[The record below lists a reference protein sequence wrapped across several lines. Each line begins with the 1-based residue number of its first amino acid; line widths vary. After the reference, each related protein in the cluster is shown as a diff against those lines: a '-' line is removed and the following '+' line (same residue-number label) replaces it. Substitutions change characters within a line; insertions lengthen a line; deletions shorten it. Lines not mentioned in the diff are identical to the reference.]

1 MTFKMN
7 TENFEDLLSAN
18 LRWFDIVLYNLI
30 SDTRET
36 YGVYDENINIL
47 DKETKTVNH
56 MKDVFACNL
65 NDSQLATLLCVK
77 GNPQTRNK
85 EISRSISRL
94 EKAGFVER
102 AYVAISNEKQR
113 NCRMLIVNDKKTRM
127 LKNLWE

>member
-65 NDSQLATLLCVK
+65 NDSQLANLLCVK

-102 AYVAISNEKQR
+102 AYVAISNEKQK
-113 NCRMLIVNDKKTRM
+113 NCRMLIVLDEKTRM

>member
-7 TENFEDLLSAN
+7 AENFEDLLSAN

-56 MKDVFACNL
+56 MKDIFACNL
-65 NDSQLATLLCVK
+65 NDSQLANLLCVK

-102 AYVAISNEKQR
+102 TYQKITKQQ
-113 NCRMLIVNDKKTRM
+113 NCRMLIVNDKETRM
-127 LKNLWE
+127 LKNLWK

>member
-30 SDTRET
+30 SDTRQT

-47 DKETKTVNH
+47 DKETKNINH
-56 MKDVFACNL
+56 MKDIFACNL
-65 NDSQLATLLCVK
+65 NDSQLANLLCVK

-102 AYVAISNEKQR
+102 TYQKITKQQ
-113 NCRMLIVNDKKTRM
+113 NCRMLIVNDKEASR
-127 LKNLWE
+127 

>member
-65 NDSQLATLLCVK
+65 NDSQLANLLCVK

-102 AYVAISNEKQR
+102 TYVAISNEKQR
-113 NCRMLIVNDKKTRM
+113 NCRMLIINDKETRM

>member
-30 SDTRET
+30 SDTRAT

-56 MKDVFACNL
+56 MKDIFACNL
-65 NDSQLATLLCVK
+65 NDSQLANLLCVK

-102 AYVAISNEKQR
+102 TYVAISNEKQR
-113 NCRMLIVNDKKTRM
+113 NCRMLIVLDKETRM

>member
-56 MKDVFACNL
+56 MKDIFACNL
-65 NDSQLATLLCVK
+65 NDSQLANLLCVK

-113 NCRMLIVNDKKTRM
+113 NCRMLIINNKETRM

>member
-56 MKDVFACNL
+56 MKDIFACNL
-65 NDSQLATLLCVK
+65 NDSQLANLLCVK

-102 AYVAISNEKQR
+102 TYQKITKQQ
-113 NCRMLIVNDKKTRM
+113 NCRMLIVKEINK
-127 LKNLWE
+127 

>member
-7 TENFEDLLSAN
+7 AENFEELLSAN

-56 MKDVFACNL
+56 MKDIFACNL
-65 NDSQLATLLCVK
+65 NDSQLANLLCVK

-102 AYVAISNEKQR
+102 TYVAISNEKQR
-113 NCRMLIVNDKKTRM
+113 NCRMLIVLDKETRM